1 MTNAIQMN
9 GAEIFGG
16 GQLKSVTSI
25 FFYDRSALVDDSRV
39 LNILLAGREEQ
50 PDRRNMW
57 TVSLY
62 EMEIAWESVGVE
74 IEQGNLFGGH
84 HYYLNGEEISQAQA
98 WKHAE
103 QIVGKHLEPKDLDW

>member
-1 MTNAIQMN
+1 MTNAIQLN
-9 GAEIFGG
+9 EKIFGAN
-16 GQLKSVTSI
+16 QFKNVASI
-25 FFYDRSALVDDSRV
+25 FFYDRSALADDSRV
-39 LNILLAGREEQ
+39 LNILLEGREEQ

-62 EMEIAWESVGVE
+62 EMETAWESVGVV
-74 IEQGNLFGGH
+74 IEHGNLFGIH

-103 QIVGKHLEPKDLDW
+103 QIVGKSLEPKDLDW